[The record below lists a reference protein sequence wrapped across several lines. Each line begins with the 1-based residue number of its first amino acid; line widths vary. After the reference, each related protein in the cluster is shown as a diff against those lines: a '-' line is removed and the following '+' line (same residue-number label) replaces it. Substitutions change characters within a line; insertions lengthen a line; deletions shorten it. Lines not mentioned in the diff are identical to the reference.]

1 MTRALRFFSLVIAL
15 LATALLPGL
24 AAAQATVTGQEL
36 VSSVRSG
43 RTSFD
48 YSYRITVRNGDT
60 ALNNVQAVVQSSSA
74 ATQVVKS
81 TVAVGNLAAGATL
94 TTTDVFTI
102 RQDRTLPFNPAVLS
116 WTVTGVPV
124 VVGPSSMD
132 ISLSEPIVAPDG
144 SVSVTPVVRDANGV
158 VLDNGPFQFSV
169 TVAPVGTAIGR
180 APVVDGLSVSFPKL
194 AKRLLNQDTAID
206 PEGLYADGDPTDP
219 NYGKESGG
227 RYRVTVSLAGSSITA
242 SREVLLLPSG
252 SAATTVQASR
262 YAGGLNEVLGA
273 AARAAETGNTSGL
286 AEARAA
292 LQALSAQHDNSTAV
306 LSATQVLAPPNGGLL
321 TPAFL
326 SGRGFTAGAQDAS
339 FVAALAT
346 VRTRIT
352 TARTQVEALNVN
364 AMTQDSLNTMQAA
377 ATAYR
382 QALADLQALRLS
394 TLGAAQQQAVL
405 NQLIGTELPQLL
417 DAVKRKS
424 GELLAVVSTSS
435 VSGRPAWLAN
445 THALSKP
452 LQKGPRA
459 FYQGT
464 QPVQVYSFAA
474 FAFSIF
480 TDLSGTARA
489 NIIELT
495 VTLVNSLINIMA
507 ADAINASGGG
517 GVSIDMC
524 LASSSVAYVCPNYR
538 PSIVTGSGF
547 GRDASAVRVTLIG
560 CVGGD
565 LIRNLMTLRQP
576 RDIAAGIRL
585 INKVVS
591 IGNSLQQ
598 EGGVGAVLRPDFID
612 EDDLFGGD
620 RLYFANGWPRV
631 NQGRLPCVGIVI
643 VTNTGNGGVSAL
655 NLNFLG
661 QCG

>member
-1 MTRALRFFSLVIAL
+1 MTRALRFFSLVFAL
-15 LATALLPGL
+15 LAAALLPSL
-24 AAAQATVTGQEL
+24 AAAQATVTGHEL

-60 ALNNVQAVVQSSSA
+60 ALNNVQAVLQSSSA
-74 ATQVVKS
+74 ATQVVKA

-180 APVVDGLSVSFPKL
+180 APVVDGLNVSFPKL

-435 VSGRPAWLAN
+435 VGGRPAWLAN
-445 THALSKP
+445 THAPSKP

>member
-1 MTRALRFFSLVIAL
+1 MSRLLSLVSRLLCAAL
-15 LATALLPGL
+15 FAALMPGL
-24 AAAQATVTGQEL
+24 AAAQATVIGQEL

-43 RTSFD
+43 RTTFD
-48 YSYRITVRNGDT
+48 YSYRITVRNGDV
-60 ALNNVQAVVQSSSA
+60 ALNTAQAAVQNSSP
-74 ATQVVKS
+74 ATQVIKGSV
-81 TVAVGNLAAGATL
+81 VLGNLAAGATV
-94 TTTDVFTI
+94 TSTDVFTI
-102 RQDRTLPFNPAVLS
+102 RQDRTLPFNPAVLA

-124 VVGPSSMD
+124 VVGPSSMEMA
-132 ISLSEPIVAPDG
+132 LSEPVVAPDG
-144 SVSVTPVVRDANGV
+144 SVTVAPVVRDANGV
-158 VLDNGPFQFSV
+158 ALDNGAFQFSV
-169 TVAPVGTAIGR
+169 SVVPVGTVIGR
-180 APVVDGLSVSFPKL
+180 APVVEGLTVSFPKVT
-194 AKRLLNQDTAID
+194 KRLLNQNTTID

-219 NYGKESGG
+219 NYGKETGG
-227 RYRVTVSLAGSSITA
+227 RYRVTVALAGTSITA
-242 SREVLLLPSG
+242 SREVLVLPSG
-252 SAATTVQASR
+252 SAGITVQASR
-262 YAGGLNEVLGA
+262 YAGGLNDVLAA

-292 LQALSAQHDNSTAV
+292 LQTLAASADNSSTV

-326 SGRGFTAGAQDAS
+326 SGRGFTAGAQDAA
-339 FVAALAT
+339 FVSALST

-352 TARTQVEALNVN
+352 TARTQVEALNAN
-364 AMTQDSLNTMQAA
+364 AMTQDSLDAMQAA
-377 ATAYR
+377 AAAYR
-382 QALADLQALRLS
+382 QSLADLQALRLS
-394 TLGAAQQQAVL
+394 ALGAAQQQAAL
-405 NQLIGTELPQLL
+405 NQLLGTELPQLL

-424 GELLAVVSTSS
+424 GELLAVVATSS
-435 VSGRPAWLAN
+435 ARAPAWLA
-445 THALSKP
+445 AKP
-452 LQKGPRA
+452 QGAPRGPVSPRA

-495 VTLVNSLINIMA
+495 VTLVNSLVNVMA
-507 ADAINASGGG
+507 ADAINGSANGA
-517 GVSIDMC
+517 VSIDMC

-538 PSIVTGSGF
+538 PSIITGSGF
-547 GRDASAVRVTLIG
+547 GRDASAVRVTLVG

-585 INKVVS
+585 INKVIS
-591 IGNSLQQ
+591 IGNSLAQ

-612 EDDLFGGD
+612 EDELFGGD

>member
-1 MTRALRFFSLVIAL
+1 MTRTLRLVSLW
-15 LATALLPGL
+15 LAVLASALLPGF
-24 AAAQATVTGQEL
+24 ATAQTVTGQEL

-43 RTSFD
+43 RTTFD
-48 YSYRITVRNGDT
+48 YSYRITVRNGDV
-60 ALNNVQAVVQSSSA
+60 ALNTAQASVQSTSP
-74 ATQVVKS
+74 ATQVIKG
-81 TVAVGNLAAGATL
+81 TVALGDLAVGATL
-94 TTTDVFTI
+94 TSTDVFTI
-102 RQDRTLPFNPAVLS
+102 RQDRTLPFNPAVLA
-116 WTVTGVPV
+116 WTVTGVPAV
-124 VVGPSSMD
+124 AGPSSME

-144 SVSVTPVVRDANGV
+144 SLSVTPVVRDANGV
-158 VLDNGPFQFSV
+158 ALDNGPFQFSV
-169 TVAPVGTAIGR
+169 SVAPVGNVIGR
-180 APVVDGLSVSFPKL
+180 APVVDGLNVSFPKL
-194 AKRLLNQDTAID
+194 VKRLLNQDTTID

-242 SREVLLLPSG
+242 SREVLVLPSG
-252 SAATTVQASR
+252 SASTTVQASR
-262 YAGGLNEVLGA
+262 YAGGLNDVMTA

-292 LQALSAQHDNSTAV
+292 LQTLSANADNSGTV

-326 SGRGFTAGAQDAS
+326 ASRGFTAGPQDSS
-339 FVAALAT
+339 FITALAT

-364 AMTQDSLNTMQAA
+364 AMTQESLNALQAA
-377 ATAYR
+377 AAAYR
-382 QALADLQALRLS
+382 QALADLQALQLS
-394 TLGAAQQQAVL
+394 ALGAAQQQIAL
-405 NQLIGTELPQLL
+405 NQLLGSELPQLL

-424 GELLAVVSTSS
+424 GELLTVVSTASVRSS
-435 VSGRPAWLAN
+435 PAWLAAKRAA
-445 THALSKP
+445 TP
-452 LQKGPRA
+452 RGPVSPRE

-474 FAFSIF
+474 FAFSVF

-495 VTLVNSLINIMA
+495 VTLVNSLVNIMA
-507 ADAINASGGG
+507 ADAINASSNG

-538 PSIVTGSGF
+538 PSIITGSGF
-547 GRDASAVRVTLIG
+547 GRDASAVRVALVG
-560 CVGGD
+560 CIGGD

-585 INKVVS
+585 INKVIS
-591 IGNSLQQ
+591 ITNSLQQ
-598 EGGVGAVLRPDFID
+598 QGGVGAVVRPDFID
-612 EDDLFGGD
+612 EDELFGGD

-643 VTNTGNGGVSAL
+643 VTNTANGGVSAL

>member
-1 MTRALRFFSLVIAL
+1 MTRVLRMFSWWLLL
-15 LATALLPGL
+15 LALAMLPGFVV
-24 AAAQATVTGQEL
+24 AQTVTGQEL

-43 RTSFD
+43 RTTFD
-48 YSYRITVRNGDT
+48 YSYRITVRNGDV
-60 ALNNVQAVVQSSSA
+60 ALNTVQASVQSTSP
-74 ATQVVKS
+74 ATQVIKR
-81 TVAVGNLAAGATL
+81 TVALGNLAAGATL
-94 TTTDVFTI
+94 TSTDVFTI
-102 RQDRTLPFNPAVLS
+102 RQDRTLPFNPAVLT

-124 VVGPSSMD
+124 VAGPSSME

-144 SVSVTPVVRDANGV
+144 SISVTPVVRDANGV
-158 VLDNGPFQFSV
+158 ALDNAAFQFSV
-169 TVAPVGTAIGR
+169 SVAPVGNVIGR
-180 APVVDGLSVSFPKL
+180 APVVDGLNVSFPRL
-194 AKRLLNQDTAID
+194 VKRLLNQDTSID

-219 NYGKESGG
+219 NYGKETGG
-227 RYRVTVSLAGSSITA
+227 RYRVTVSLAGSSIVA
-242 SREVLLLPSG
+242 NREVLVLPSG

-262 YAGGLNEVLGA
+262 YAGGLNDVVAA
-273 AARAAETGNTSGL
+273 AARAAEAGNTSGL

-292 LQALSAQHDNSTAV
+292 LQTLSANTDNSAAV
-306 LSATQVLAPPNGGLL
+306 LSATQVLAPANGGLL

-326 SGRGFTAGAQDAS
+326 ASRGFTADAQDAS
-339 FVAALAT
+339 FITALAT

-352 TARTQVEALNVN
+352 AARTQVEALNVN
-364 AMTQDSLNTMQAA
+364 AMTQDTLNALQAA
-377 ATAYR
+377 AAAYR
-382 QALADLQALRLS
+382 QALTDLQALRLS
-394 TLGAAQQQAVL
+394 ALGAAQQQVAL
-405 NQLIGTELPQLL
+405 NQLLGTELPQLL

-435 VSGRPAWLAN
+435 VRGASSWVAA
-445 THALSKP
+445 SKKAP
-452 LQKGPRA
+452 GLRGPVSPRE

-495 VTLVNSLINIMA
+495 VTLVNSLVNIMA

-517 GVSIDMC
+517 DVSIDMC
-524 LASSSVAYVCPNYR
+524 LASSSVAFVCPNYR
-538 PSIVTGSGF
+538 PSIITGSGF
-547 GRDASAVRVTLIG
+547 GRDASAVRVALVG
-560 CVGGD
+560 CIGGD
-565 LIRNLMTLRQP
+565 LIRNLVTLRQP

-585 INKVVS
+585 INKVIS
-591 IGNSLQQ
+591 ITNSLQQ
-598 EGGVGAVLRPDFID
+598 EGGVGAVVRPDFID
-612 EDDLFGGD
+612 EDELFGGD

-643 VTNTGNGGVSAL
+643 VTNTANGGISAL

>member
-1 MTRALRFFSLVIAL
+1 MTRALRLFSLVFAL
-15 LATALLPGL
+15 LAAALLPGL

-60 ALNNVQAVVQSSSA
+60 ALNNVQAVVQSSSP
-74 ATQVVKS
+74 ATQVVKG

-124 VVGPSSMD
+124 VVGPSSME

-180 APVVDGLSVSFPKL
+180 EPVVDGLNVSFPRL
-194 AKRLLNQDTAID
+194 AKRLLNQDVAID

-262 YAGGLNEVLGA
+262 YAGGLNDVLGA
-273 AARAAETGNTSGL
+273 AARAAEAGNTSGL

-292 LQALSAQHDNSTAV
+292 LQALSAQHDNSAAV

-326 SGRGFTAGAQDAS
+326 SGRGFTAGPQDAS
-339 FVAALAT
+339 FVTALAT

-352 TARTQVEALNVN
+352 AARTQVEALNVN

-377 ATAYR
+377 AAAYR

-394 TLGAAQQQAVL
+394 TLGAAQQQAAL

-435 VSGRPAWLAN
+435 VSGRPAWLAS
-445 THALSKP
+445 THAPSKP

-495 VTLVNSLINIMA
+495 VTLVNSLVNIMA

-538 PSIVTGSGF
+538 PSVVTGSGF
-547 GRDASAVRVTLIG
+547 GRDASAVRVTLVG

-585 INKVVS
+585 INKVIS

-612 EDDLFGGD
+612 EDELFGGD